1 MSLYVYL
8 LYFENNLV
16 IFYTTNFFEIIIFT
30 YTYNLTK
37 LYLSKYNSSFNYLL
51 FPHIRIIVVIN
62 AGKWAFSRI
71 NDNDNAEHT
80 CACSRINDNDNARM
94 LGHSIPVAWM

>member
-51 FPHIRIIVVIN
+51 FPHIRIIVSLMYGKMSILPYIN
-62 AGKWAFSRI
+62 
-71 NDNDNAEHT
+71 ET
-80 CACSRINDNDNARM
+80 RM
-94 LGHSIPVAWM
+94 RSIHVHVPVH

>member
-37 LYLSKYNSSFNYLL
+37 LYLSKYNSSFNYLNL
-51 FPHIRIIVVIN
+51 SHFFLAAYVMSNTTVRSQH
-62 AGKWAFSRI
+62 
-71 NDNDNAEHT
+71 
-80 CACSRINDNDNARM
+80 
-94 LGHSIPVAWM
+94 PVPGAMGNN

>member
-51 FPHIRIIVVIN
+51 FPHIRIIVN
-62 AGKWAFSRI
+62 GKMSIHPLTIMRSI
-71 NDNDNAEHT
+71 HVHVPGNDNE
-80 CACSRINDNDNARM
+80 SM
-94 LGHSIPVAWM
+94 LGHSIPVA